1 MQQQTIIIRFR
12 RGGNTRAARGR
23 VVVGST
29 QIGIGVIGAGRA
41 GLIHARNFAFGRV
54 PGAGLRALVEPDA
67 EARRRA
73 CQELACDRA
82 YGDYAQALADPG
94 LDAVVVATPSVW
106 HCEIVVAA
114 ARAGKHILCEK
125 PMAMNAPECD
135 RMLEAVERAGVKLQ
149 LGFMRR
155 FDAGFLT
162 AKRRVEAGEIG
173 RVVLV
178 KSLTYGPST
187 PKSWMYDITKSNG
200 PLSEVNSH
208 DIDTLRWLS
217 GGEFEE
223 VYAIADNFRC
233 PDARQTYPDFYD
245 NVVLTAR
252 LTGGVQGSIY
262 GAQGVQYGYDS
273 RCEILG
279 EKGIIMV
286 GSLAA
291 DSVTSYTAA
300 GGSRAIVRS
309 WQDLFSEAYR
319 AEDEDFVR
327 CIVEDRPPR
336 AGGMDGKA
344 AVIVVNAG
352 NRSIVQRRPVRLVGP
367 DVAEDG
373 NHEGRHA

>member
-1 MQQQTIIIRFR
+1 MVGST
-12 RGGNTRAARGR
+12 
-23 VVVGST
+23 VGST

-54 PGAGLRALVEPDA
+54 PGAGMRALVEPDA

-82 YGDYAQALADPG
+82 YADYVDALADPG
-94 LDAVVVATPSVW
+94 LDAVVVATPSAW

-155 FDAGFLT
+155 FDAGFLA

-173 RVVLV
+173 RVVMV

-187 PKSWMYDITKSNG
+187 PKPWMYDITKSNG

-286 GSLAA
+286 GSMAA
-291 DSVTSYTAA
+291 DSVASYTAA

-352 NRSIVQRRPVRLVGP
+352 NRSIAQRRPVRLVGP
-367 DVAEDG
+367 DGAEDL
-373 NHEGRHA
+373 NHE